1 MVNSKSLKTN
11 LPLLILLG
19 IVIFYVIA
27 RSRPQPTGFTNLETW
42 GWVDWKGR
50 QRQITVHREVKTT

>member
-1 MVNSKSLKTN
+1 MVKSKSLM
-11 LPLLILLG
+11 LILVG
-19 IVIFYVIA
+19 IAIFYLITH
-27 RSRPQPTGFTNLETW
+27 SRTQSTISTNFETW